1 MFDTIKN
8 LTELSGPCGQEE
20 VVQNAV
26 AARWREVG
34 VGVERT
40 RIGNLVGRVGGS
52 GPRVLLVA
60 HADELCYL
68 VRSIDAN
75 GYLWLANGQAW
86 NRAASVRQGLYPG
99 QRVRVLARAGEL
111 SGTLATVTGHTAGFL
126 KDSGEFTWD
135 DFWVDTGL
143 SPAQLAESGVTPG
156 TRVIWD
162 VRTERVGA
170 HLVGKAFD
178 DRGGVAVLC
187 ELARRVAG
195 QRLACALTVATTVQE
210 EIGLVGAS
218 ALGPREEFDAAVV
231 VESGQA
237 GDVPRV
243 GEGYVPLRLG
253 AGPALV
259 HKDGMVHYDHAL
271 TTSLEQVAA
280 ANRIPL
286 QPAVLGFIGTDGAA
300 LMKSGIPTACLS
312 FPTRYTHSPFE
323 TVHQG
328 DLEQMVD
335 LLESFVR
342 QGPVA

>member
-1 MFDTIKN
+1 MFDTIKA

-20 VVQNAV
+20 AVQSAV
-26 AARWREVG
+26 AARWREGG
-34 VGVERT
+34 VVVERT
-40 RIGNLVGRVGGS
+40 AIGNLVGRVGGS
-52 GPRVLLVA
+52 GRRVLLVA

-86 NRAASVRQGLYPG
+86 NRTASVRQGLYPG
-99 QRVRVLARAGEL
+99 QRVRVLARSGEVP
-111 SGTLATVTGHTAGFL
+111 GTLATITGHTAGFL
-126 KDSGEFTWD
+126 KDSGDLTWD

-143 SPAQLAESGVTPG
+143 GPAELAESGVTPG

-162 VRTERVGA
+162 VRTQRVGA

-178 DRGGVAVLC
+178 DRGVAVLC
-187 ELARRVAG
+187 ELARRVVG
-195 QRLACALTVATTVQE
+195 RLGCELTVATTVQE

-218 ALGPREEFDAAVV
+218 ALGQREEFDAAVV

-243 GEGYVPLRLG
+243 GEGYVPLCLG
-253 AGPALV
+253 AGPAVV

-271 TTSLEQVAA
+271 TTRLEQLAA
-280 ANRIPL
+280 ANRIPV

-300 LMKSGIPTACLS
+300 LMKAGIPTACLS

-323 TVHQG
+323 TVHQR
-328 DLEQMVD
+328 DLELMVD
-335 LLESFVR
+335 LLEAFVG
-342 QGPVA
+342 QGESV